1 MMRCRSSRQGCRIRW
16 KNQLNLFTMEHES
29 QYADVMNELISIFI
43 PPENATPEE
52 LEEAK
57 RNMAKYSDYRT
68 YLSFD
73 MQQIVA
79 KRGRQRHEAF

>member
-1 MMRCRSSRQGCRIRW
+1 
-16 KNQLNLFTMEHES
+16 
-29 QYADVMNELISIFI
+29 MNELISIFI

-57 RNMAKYSDYRT
+57 RNMEKYADYRT

-73 MQQIVA
+73 MQQIVG
-79 KRGRQRHEAF
+79 KRGRQRHEAFA